1 MVFENELTW
10 FKALNSGK
18 AEEFHKNYEEAL
30 EKVKKELG
38 KKYPNIIDG
47 EEVYSK
53 EGEFIKTSPSDTRIV
68 IGYFQKGTKDDVKK
82 AVEAAKKA
90 FKLWSSIPYYE
101 RTKIFRK
108 AADISSQKK
117 YELAAIITLENG
129 KNRFEAIADVD
140 EGIDLMRYYCE
151 EMETN
156 KGYEKKMGK
165 AFPNEETKS
174 IMKPYGVW
182 GVISPFNFPFAIA
195 IGMSSGA
202 LITGNTVVFKPSSDT
217 PLIGFKIYEILNEAG
232 LPKGVFN
239 YVTGSGD
246 IVGAELVN
254 NDDVQGIVFTGSR
267 DVGVKSYRIFNEK
280 RPRPFIAEMGG
291 KNPVIVTSKADLDK
305 AVEGVV
311 RAAFGYS
318 GQKCSACSR
327 VYVDKRVKKEFLEKL
342 VKRTKELVIDD
353 PTLKDSFI
361 SPLINQR
368 AYKNYQDY
376 IEIAKKDGKV
386 LTGGRIL
393 TDEKHKYGYFVEPT
407 IVDELPKDHKFFK
420 DELFVPIL
428 CIAEVDS
435 LDEAINL
442 SNNVDYGLTA
452 GIFSEDEKEIKKF
465 FDEIQAGV
473 IYANRKIGAT
483 TGAMVGAQPFVGWK
497 LSGSSGKGAGG
508 PYYLQQFLREQSQT
522 IAH

>member
-18 AEEFHKNYEEAL
+18 AEEFHKKYEEAI
-30 EKVKKELG
+30 EKVKREFG

-47 EEVYSK
+47 REVYS
-53 EGEFIKTSPSDTRIV
+53 EGEEFAKTSPSDTRIV
-68 IGYFQKGTKDDVKK
+68 LGYFQKGTRDDVRK
-82 AVEAAKKA
+82 AIEAAKRA
-90 FKLWSSIPYYE
+90 FRLWSSMPYYE
-101 RTKIFRK
+101 RVKILRK
-108 AADISSQKK
+108 AADISSQRK
-117 YELAAIITLENG
+117 YEMAVLMSMENG

-151 EMETN
+151 EMEIN
-156 KGYEKKMGK
+156 KGYEKEMIK
-165 AFPNEETKS
+165 AFPNEEAKS
-174 IMKPYGVW
+174 VMKPYGVW

-217 PLIGFKIYEILNEAG
+217 PLTGFKIFEILHEAG

-239 YVTGSGD
+239 YVSGSGD

-254 NDDVQGIVFTGSR
+254 NDDVAGIVFTGSR
-267 DVGVKSYRIFNEK
+267 DVGVSSHRIFNDK
-280 RPRPFIAEMGG
+280 HPRPFIAEMGG

-305 AVEGVV
+305 AVEGVT

-327 VYVDKRVKKEFLEKL
+327 VYVDKRVRKDFVGRL
-342 VKRTKELVIDD
+342 VRRTKELVIGDS
-353 PTLKDSFI
+353 TLKDSFI

-368 AYKNYQDY
+368 AYRNYQSY
-376 IEIAKKDGKV
+376 IEIAKRDGKI
-386 LTGGRIL
+386 LTGGRVL
-393 TDEKHKYGYFVEPT
+393 TDEKHKHGYFVEPT
-407 IVDELPKDHKFFK
+407 IVDGLPKEHRFFK

-435 LDEAINL
+435 LDEAIEL

-452 GIFSEDEKEIKKF
+452 GIFTEDEKEIKKF
-465 FDEIQAGV
+465 FNEIQAGV

-483 TGAMVGAQPFVGWK
+483 TGAMPGAQPFVGWK
-497 LSGSSGKGAGG
+497 FSGSSGKGAGG
-508 PYYLQQFLREQSQT
+508 IYYLHQFLREQSQT

>member
-10 FKALNSGK
+10 FKASNSGK
-18 AEEFHKNYEEAL
+18 AEEFHRNYEEAL

-53 EGEFIKTSPSDTRIV
+53 EGEFVKISPSDTRIV
-68 IGYFQKGTKDDVKK
+68 LGYFQKGTKEDVKK
-82 AVEAAKKA
+82 AIEAAKKA
-90 FKLWSSIPYYE
+90 FPLWSSISYHE
-101 RTKIFRK
+101 RLKIFRK
-108 AADISSQKK
+108 AADLSSQRK
-117 YELAAIITLENG
+117 YELAAIISLENG

-151 EMETN
+151 EMEVN

-217 PLIGFKIYEILNEAG
+217 PLTGFKIYEILNEAG

-246 IVGAELVN
+246 IVGAELVSN
-254 NDDVQGIVFTGSR
+254 EYVQGIVFTGSK
-267 DVGVKSYRIFNEK
+267 DVGVNSYRIFSEK

-327 VYVDKRVKKEFLEKL
+327 VYVDRRVKKEFVERL

-368 AYKNYQDY
+368 AYKNYQNY
-376 IEIAKKDGKV
+376 IEIAKKDGKI
-386 LTGGRIL
+386 LTGGRVL
-393 TDEKHKYGYFVEPT
+393 TDEKHKHGYFVEPT
-407 IVDELPKDHKFFK
+407 IVDGLPKDHKFFK

-435 LDEAINL
+435 LEEAIKL
-442 SNNVDYGLTA
+442 SNDVDYGLTA
-452 GIFSEDEKEIKKF
+452 GIFTEDEKEIEKF
-465 FDEIQAGV
+465 FNEIQAGV
-473 IYANRKIGAT
+473 IYANRKVGAT

>member
-311 RAAFGYS
+311 KAAFGYS

-327 VYVDKRVKKEFLEKL
+327 VYVDKRVKKDFLEKL

>member
-10 FKALNSGK
+10 FKASNSGK
-18 AEEFHKNYEEAL
+18 AEEFHRNYEEAL
-30 EKVKKELG
+30 EKVKKEFG

-47 EEVYSK
+47 KDVYSK
-53 EGEFIKTSPSDTRIV
+53 EGEFAKTSSSDTRIV
-68 IGYFQKGTKDDVKK
+68 IGYSQKGTRDDVRK
-82 AVEAAKKA
+82 AIEAAKRA
-90 FKLWSSIPYYE
+90 FPLWSSMPYYE
-101 RTKIFRK
+101 RVKIFRK
-108 AADISSQKK
+108 AADISSQRK
-117 YELAAIITLENG
+117 YEIAALMSMENG
-129 KNRFEAIADVD
+129 KNRFEAIGDVD
-140 EGIDLMRYYCE
+140 EGIDLVRYYCE
-151 EMETN
+151 EMEVN
-156 KGYEKKMGK
+156 KGYEKVMGK
-165 AFPNEETKS
+165 AYPNEEAKS
-174 IMKPYGVW
+174 VMKPYGVW

-217 PLIGFKIYEILNEAG
+217 PLTGFKICEILHEAG

-239 YVTGSGD
+239 YVSGSGD
-246 IVGAELVN
+246 VVGAELVN
-254 NDDVQGIVFTGSR
+254 NDDVAGIVFTGSR
-267 DVGVKSYRIFNEK
+267 DVGVSSYRTFNDK

-327 VYVDKRVKKEFLEKL
+327 VYVDKRVKKDFIERL
-342 VKRTKELVIDD
+342 VKRTKELVIGD

-368 AYKNYQDY
+368 AYRNYQGY
-376 IEIAKKDGKV
+376 IEIAKKDGKI
-386 LTGGRIL
+386 LTGGKVL

-407 IVDELPKDHKFFK
+407 IVDGLPKDHIFFK
-420 DELFVPIL
+420 DELFMPIL
-428 CIAEVDS
+428 CITEAIS
-435 LDEAINL
+435 LDEAIKL

-452 GIFSEDEKEIKKF
+452 GIFTEDKKEIEKF
-465 FDEIQAGV
+465 FNEIQAGV
-473 IYANRKIGAT
+473 IYANRKVGAT
-483 TGAMVGAQPFVGWK
+483 TGAMVGVQPFVGWK

-508 PYYLQQFLREQSQT
+508 IHYLHQFLREQSQT
-522 IAH
+522 IVR

>member
-18 AEEFHKNYEEAL
+18 AEEFHKKYDEAL
-30 EKVKKELG
+30 ERLKNELG
-38 KKYPNIIDG
+38 RKYPNIIDG
-47 EEVYSK
+47 KEVYSK

-82 AVEAAKKA
+82 AIEAAKRA
-90 FKLWSSIPYYE
+90 FKLWGSMPYYE

-108 AADISSQKK
+108 AAEISSKKK
-117 YELAAIITLENG
+117 YELAAIISLENG
-129 KNRFEAIADVD
+129 KNRFEAMADVD
-140 EGIDLMRYYCE
+140 EGIDLIRYYCE
-151 EMETN
+151 EMEVN
-156 KGYEKKMGK
+156 KGYEKEMGK

-174 IMKPYGVW
+174 VMKPYGVW

-217 PLIGFKIYEILNEAG
+217 PLTGFKIYEIFNEAG

-239 YVTGSGD
+239 YVTGPGD
-246 IVGAELVN
+246 TVGAELVN
-254 NDDVQGIVFTGSR
+254 NEDVQGIVFTGSR
-267 DVGVKSYRIFNEK
+267 DVGVSSYKIFSEK

-327 VYVDKRVKKEFLEKL
+327 VYVDKKIKKEFVERL

-386 LTGGRIL
+386 LTGGRVL

-407 IVDELPKDHKFFK
+407 IVDGLPKDHKFFK

-435 LDEAINL
+435 LDEAIKL
-442 SNNVDYGLTA
+442 SNDVDYGLTA
-452 GIFSEDEKEIKKF
+452 GIFSEDKEEIERF
-465 FDEIQAGV
+465 FNEIQAGV
-473 IYANRKIGAT
+473 IYANRKLGAT

>member
-38 KKYPNIIDG
+38 KKYPNIING
-47 EEVYSK
+47 KEVYSK

-151 EMETN
+151 EMEAN

-174 IMKPYGVW
+174 VMKPYGVW

-217 PLIGFKIYEILNEAG
+217 PLTGFKIYEILNEAG

-254 NDDVQGIVFTGSR
+254 NDDVQGIVFTGSK

-291 KNPVIVTSKADLDK
+291 KNPVIVTSKADLNK

-327 VYVDKRVKKEFLEKL
+327 VYVDKRVKKDFLEKL